1 MTADTTT
8 APESAAE
15 KRLVELDMSV
25 NEQRLPRRWVRDKD
39 LAEYFGI
46 SRPTVWRWVKAGRL
60 PQPVRFSP
68 GCTRFDAEL
77 ITETKPVNV

>member
-1 MTADTTT
+1 M
-8 APESAAE
+8 SA
-15 KRLVELDMSV
+15 

-60 PQPVRFSP
+60 PKPVRFSP
-68 GCTRFDAEL
+68 GCTRFDTTL
-77 ITETKPVNV
+77 ITEKNPVHV